1 MNAIGFFSF
10 LIFNVFSLMFLSI
23 FTTHYVTL
31 DCAFL
36 CIFISISYL
45 LWKHFQSPVNIAISS
60 FCAFSYLFF
69 FIAPLCQIHL
79 FNGSGGYFPNT
90 LPFIYDD
97 VLFVTLLILAFNMFL
112 IFFIKILGCF
122 SFHKENLAVVRP
134 AGAYEFLVKV
144 LVMTSIA
151 SIPLVFIISND
162 NSAIERLIMGKVI
175 FFIPLLPALYLSRH
189 HSGYY
194 FWLFVLSVAILLIF
208 KNPFIEKRNALGPIY
223 LTLLVFYFGV
233 AFWSNF
239 RSFLLLFLSLVV
251 VFPLISI
258 VTHNKEATLSD
269 IVAIGFSGLADLI
282 AESFVS
288 LHYDAFSNILAAV
301 YYVQDFGASYGIQ
314 ALGALLFFVPHS
326 FWTGK
331 PESSGIEIG
340 DYLIENYAMWF
351 NNLSM
356 PFVAE
361 SYLNF
366 GMLGIPI
373 FSFLLASLIKFFG
386 VWSRSSDFLK
396 NAAAIYFSFHL
407 IFALRGDLM
416 NGIAYFVGPLIA
428 MYFIPL
434 LIIKLKS
441 KLS

>member
-1 MNAIGFFSF
+1 M
-10 LIFNVFSLMFLSI
+10 
-23 FTTHYVTL
+23 
-31 DCAFL
+31 
-36 CIFISISYL
+36 
-45 LWKHFQSPVNIAISS
+45 
-60 FCAFSYLFF
+60 
-69 FIAPLCQIHL
+69 
-79 FNGSGGYFPNT
+79 
-90 LPFIYDD
+90 
-97 VLFVTLLILAFNMFL
+97 
-112 IFFIKILGCF
+112 
-122 SFHKENLAVVRP
+122 
-134 AGAYEFLVKV
+134 
-144 LVMTSIA
+144 
-151 SIPLVFIISND
+151 
-162 NSAIERLIMGKVI
+162 
-175 FFIPLLPALYLSRH
+175 
-189 HSGYY
+189 
-194 FWLFVLSVAILLIF
+194 
-208 KNPFIEKRNALGPIY
+208 
-223 LTLLVFYFGV
+223 
-233 AFWSNF
+233 
-239 RSFLLLFLSLVV
+239 

>member
-1 MNAIGFFSF
+1 MNAKGFFSF
-10 LIFNVFSLMFLSI
+10 LIFNFFSLVFLSI
-23 FTTHYVTL
+23 FTTHYVVL
-31 DCAFL
+31 DFAFL
-36 CIFISISYL
+36 CIFSSISYL
-45 LWKHFQSPVNIAISS
+45 LWKHFQSPLNVAVSS
-60 FCAFSYLFF
+60 FCIFSYLFF

-97 VLFVTLLILAFNMFL
+97 VLFTTLLILAFNMCFIVFL
-112 IFFIKILGCF
+112 KVLGCF
-122 SFHKENLAVVRP
+122 SFHEESLVVVRP
-134 AGAYEFLVKV
+134 AGSYDFLVKV
-144 LVMTSIA
+144 LMVSSIA
-151 SIPLVFIISND
+151 LIPLVFTISND

-189 HSGYY
+189 RTGYY
-194 FWLFVLSVAILLIF
+194 FWLFVLSIAILFVF

-233 AFWSNF
+233 SFWSNI
-239 RSFLLLFLSLVV
+239 RSFLLLFVSLVV
-251 VFPLISI
+251 VFPLISV
-258 VTHNKEATLSD
+258 VTHNKDATLSD
-269 IVAIGFSGLADLI
+269 IFSIGFAGLTDLI

-288 LHYDAFSNILAAV
+288 LHYDAFSNILAAF
-301 YYVQDFGASYGIQ
+301 YYVQDFGTSYGMQ
-314 ALGALLFFVPHS
+314 ALGALLFFVPRS
-326 FWTGK
+326 SWAGK
-331 PESSGIEIG
+331 PESSGIEVG

-366 GMLGIPI
+366 GVLGIPI
-373 FSFLLASLIKFFG
+373 FSFILAILVKHFG
-386 VWSRSSDFLK
+386 VWSRSTDFLK
-396 NAAAIYFSFHL
+396 NVAAIYFSFHL

-416 NGIAYFVGPLIA
+416 NGVAYFIGPIIA

-434 LIIKLKS
+434 LMIKFKS
-441 KLS
+441 KLL